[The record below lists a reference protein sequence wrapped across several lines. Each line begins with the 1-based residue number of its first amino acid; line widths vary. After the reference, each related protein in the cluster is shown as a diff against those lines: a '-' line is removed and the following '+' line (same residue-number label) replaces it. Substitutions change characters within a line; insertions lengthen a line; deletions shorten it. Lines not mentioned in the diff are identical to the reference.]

1 LAQAL
6 GSSLN
11 VPAVRA
17 LHQIGVD
24 DFLDF
29 LAKLRQKMGDDGWQK
44 DRQIYTS
51 EQLGLSVALGTHPFS
66 PWEFANLWR
75 VFLGSGAEAT
85 EGSLQLI
92 QKADE
97 IVKILADN
105 QNRLLSFG
113 LENNLDVP

>member
-1 LAQAL
+1 MAQAL

-11 VPAVRA
+11 VPAVKA

-29 LAKLRQKMGDDGWQK
+29 LARLRQELGDDGWQK

-75 VFLGSGAEAT
+75 IFLGGDPASVSRGIRSA
-85 EGSLQLI
+85 QI
-92 QKADE
+92 
-97 IVKILADN
+97 
-105 QNRLLSFG
+105 
-113 LENNLDVP
+113 